1 MELTQLIQQL
11 HAQHMRVW
19 VSEQNTLAL
28 GYEDNVAPELLAT
41 LKTNKAAL
49 LALLQ
54 AHDIR
59 SETAFLNWPLVT
71 PVPLSNTQARLL
83 FVDSLEPMRCAYH
96 IPLLVKLNA
105 GITAAELTEQIHRT
119 VAKHPVLNS
128 HIVEHPAGL
137 SCQTQANPIDIK
149 MRSVASLEAL
159 HSQVHQAIHTPF
171 ALYQEAPFKVTFYQ
185 CGEALYCLFL
195 WHHIAF
201 DAWSMRLFFETLA
214 GHCAYQEVHK
224 KTNYFDYVR
233 WQSKQNDQ
241 DAHAYWQQQLQGAAA
256 TQIQPTQYHTLSNGQ
271 AQNHYFSL
279 SEAHSHRIKEIAKL
293 HNTTPYVVL
302 LSLYIWQV
310 SQYSGEPD
318 VVIGVPTDNRDHPQ
332 TQEIIGCLI
341 NTLLL
346 RVNTATQP
354 SFNALIQSTAST
366 LNDAKRY
373 QHLPYDEQLQ
383 YLSDST
389 DSALPGL
396 MFSVQ
401 RFGSDIVDEFDLPF
415 QRANEFDNDA
425 LYNPIKCDLRLAF
438 DDSKAQLQGQLN
450 YDPSKFD
457 DAFVEQF
464 GSAYITNMAA
474 ALEDPD
480 TPLVKLYQQ
489 AVSTTE
495 GDSSDFDGNRDLYRC
510 FTHAVQQHRAQIAL
524 RYADQ
529 TLSYGDL
536 AKQVEHIAMHIQPL
550 LAQQQSRKVALM
562 FHRSPDMVI
571 AILAVLAAG
580 GCYVPLNP
588 EQGSNRTEFMLKDSQ
603 AALLLHSTDCNTQIS
618 ELDVVLPSLCIDA
631 LKQTTSQSL
640 STATR
645 SNDSL
650 AYIIYTSGST
660 GTPKGVL
667 VEDRQVLAL
676 IDSTTA
682 YYQFTQ
688 DEQVC
693 ALPPYYFDAFV
704 EPLFM
709 TLLNGATLVLP
720 SEQTARSPQHIN
732 TLISRDITHLVIS
745 PALLSSLT
753 RPEEAQLRRVVTGG
767 EACHRDLIETW
778 TPLLFIEY
786 GPTEATVTASVYAT
800 SAQHS
805 VPANIGST
813 LDHAEFL
820 IIDEALNP
828 LPQCCPGEV
837 LIGGLGVA
845 RGYANLAQH
854 TQSRFITHQ
863 GKRFYRTGDLARQLA
878 NGHYQYL
885 GRNDRQIKLRGYRIE
900 LTEVENALLQH
911 SGISQA
917 CAKVQ
922 SSPQGDVLVAYLC
935 GTTCTL
941 ESIHSTLA
949 TLLPDYMHP
958 SAVSWLDT
966 LPLTANNKVDLA
978 ALEPVSISSAQPY
991 RAPRNRQEQHL
1002 CELWQDDLSVERVGI
1017 DDDYFALGG
1026 NSLSAMNLVAKM
1038 QSTLSFPIELKQ
1050 FLMAR
1055 TIANLGNQ
1063 PMAIEQIQ
1071 PSNRPLHQQPLT
1083 AQQIS
1088 LLVHEQL
1095 NANTDAYHI
1104 PLMLECDNPEQ
1115 QQALCNAAL
1124 QVIGQYD
1131 ILRTTYVKT
1140 QHGQWGYG
1148 ETFTDVSVETI
1159 ALSQLHDFTQRS
1171 FDLAQQAPVRLALLE
1186 PSDTASYAICLV
1198 FHHIAFDGWS
1208 TQVFLDALNTQLSG
1222 QTHHPDTL
1230 QFKDYAAWQAD
1241 NIADDLTF
1249 WQPRFD
1255 NLTLTPWETDL
1266 PRKPVNDHIGQSIT
1280 FSVPE
1285 TLTQKLK
1292 DLASAQHVS
1301 LYTVLLTAY
1310 QLALCTWS
1318 QKQHIV
1324 VGSPSDNRPA
1334 ALKQAIGYF
1343 VNTLPHVLNKQNQQ
1357 SFAAH
1362 LRENQAY
1369 LAAAKCHES
1378 VPLEV
1383 LSRAV
1388 EPQREAGVSPLFQ
1401 TFFSLDQFDIHN
1413 HRDRHFSVATTN
1425 TKATDYHPA
1434 KFDWSLICQD
1444 AGNTIH
1450 AQFIYMTACYLPQ
1463 RCQQFVDFFTV
1474 YLANLCDNAQQP
1486 LDTVPTIDKSTLLSL
1501 MPRPVKHTPS
1511 FLQQFKDT
1519 VRRYPSRTAL
1529 SFEGKEITY
1538 AQLDKSSDSLAAQ
1551 LRSHRPTILGNIGLY
1566 FEKGL
1571 EAPLVMLAALK
1582 AGLPFINLS
1591 TNQPA
1596 ARNQEVLLQAEAQLL
1611 LCSQCPA
1618 WYSGN
1623 ALVVELDT
1631 ILAHSQHH
1639 DFAPAPYSEEALA
1652 YLIFTSGTTG
1662 KPKGV
1667 MLHHGGLANL
1677 CIEMRQSHQLEN
1689 AQQVT
1694 TSQFAEYVFDASICE
1709 IFPALAAGAKLEV
1722 IPEPLRKDPKALC
1735 RYLTQQQVDV
1745 AFLPTVLINQ
1755 FASDIAAVGLKLLFT
1770 GGSTLN
1776 SPEQK
1781 LAATVLNEYGLS
1793 ETSVCVTQS
1802 KVQHTKPINI
1812 GHAIRNTHLFVL
1824 DERQNIVPNGA
1835 IGELYVGGS
1844 AIGLGYWKDPQL
1856 TDTHFAQHTFRVAN
1870 DKIETRLYRTG
1881 DLVRINEN
1889 NALEFIARVDS
1900 QWDIDGHRVEPSE
1913 IERRLLQH
1921 SDVQQAVMHLF
1932 KTPSGGN
1939 KLVAYIVTPSQNT
1952 QPIRHWLNQ
1961 QLPHYM
1967 QLSAVIALAAIPL
1980 TVNGKLDVAQ
1990 LPHDFDAFNS
2000 RPQPPETEVE
2010 KALAPL
2016 WTAHLEVEQA
2026 DLNQHFFTLGGSS
2039 IVAAKLVGQCCTE
2052 FALDIPVSTLL
2063 TNPEFKMFAQA
2074 IEAQLAQCQATHDE
2088 FEMEI

>member
-19 VSEQNTLAL
+19 MSEHNTLAL

-49 LALLQ
+49 LALLK
-54 AHDIR
+54 AYDIR
-59 SETAFLNWPLVT
+59 SEAAFLSWPLVT

-83 FVDSLEPMRCAYH
+83 FVDSLEPTRCAYH
-96 IPLLVKLNA
+96 IPLLVKLNTGMA
-105 GITAAELTEQIHRT
+105 AAELTEQIHRT
-119 VAKHPVLNS
+119 VVKHPVLNS
-128 HIVEHPAGL
+128 HIVEHTAGL

-149 MRSVASLEAL
+149 MRQAVSLEAL
-159 HSQVHQAIHTPF
+159 HSQVYQAIHTPF
-171 ALYQEAPFKVTFYQ
+171 SLYQEAPFKVTFYQ
-185 CGEALYCLFL
+185 CGQTLYCLFL

-214 GHCAYQEVHK
+214 EHCSYQEIHK
-224 KTNYFDYVR
+224 KTNYFDCVR

-241 DAHAYWQQQLQGAAA
+241 DAHAYWQQQLQGATS

-279 SEAHSHRIKEIAKL
+279 SEAHSNRIKGIAKQ
-293 HNTTPYVVL
+293 HNITPYVVL

-310 SQYSGEPD
+310 SQYSGESD

-346 RVNTATQP
+346 RINTSAQP
-354 SFNALIQSTAST
+354 SFNALIHRTAST

-383 YLSDST
+383 YLSEST
-389 DSALPGL
+389 DSSLPSL

-415 QRANEFDNDA
+415 QQANEFDNDA
-425 LYNPIKCDLRLAF
+425 LYNPIKCELRLAF

-464 GSAYITNMAA
+464 GTAYITNMVA
-474 ALEDPD
+474 ALEHPD

-489 AVSTTE
+489 TVSTTDVE
-495 GDSSDFDGNRDLYRC
+495 TPNSDDNLNLYHG
-510 FTHAVQQHRAQIAL
+510 FTHAVLQHRDQIAL
-524 RYADQ
+524 RYEDQ
-529 TLSYGDL
+529 TLSYGEL
-536 AKQVEHIAMHIQPL
+536 AELVEHIAMHIQPL
-550 LAQQQSRKVALM
+550 LAQQQSQKVALM

-571 AILAVLAAG
+571 TILAVLAAG

-603 AALLLHSTDCNTQIS
+603 AALLLHSTDCNTQIN
-618 ELDVVLPSLCIDA
+618 ELDLELPSLCINT
-631 LKQTTSQSL
+631 LKQTIPQEL

-645 SNDSL
+645 TNDQL

-660 GTPKGVL
+660 DTPKGVL

-709 TLLNGATLVLP
+709 TLLNGATLVIP

-732 TLISRDITHLVIS
+732 TLISRNITHLVIS
-745 PALLSSLT
+745 PALLSILT

-767 EACHRDLIETW
+767 EACHRDLIEEW

-800 SAQHS
+800 SAQNT

-813 LDHAEFL
+813 LDHTEFV
-820 IIDEALNP
+820 IIDEAINP
-828 LPQCCPGEV
+828 LPLCCPGEV

-845 RGYANLAQH
+845 RGYANLAQQ
-854 TQSRFITHQ
+854 TQSRFIIHQ

-911 SGISQA
+911 PSISQA

-941 ESIHSTLA
+941 EALHSTLA
-949 TLLPDYMHP
+949 KLLPDYMHP

-978 ALEPVSISSAQPY
+978 ALEPVRITSAQHY
-991 RAPRNRQEQHL
+991 RAPRNHQEQHL
-1002 CELWQDDLSVERVGI
+1002 CELWQYDLSVDKVGI

-1038 QSTLSFPIELKQ
+1038 QSTLSLPIDLKK
-1050 FLMAR
+1050 FLMTR
-1055 TIANLGNQ
+1055 TIANIGNL
-1063 PMAIEQIQ
+1063 PMTTEHIQ
-1071 PSNRPLHQQPLT
+1071 PSKRPLHQQPLT

-1095 NANTDAYHI
+1095 SANTGAYHI

-1115 QQALCNAAL
+1115 QHALYNAAL

-1131 ILRTTYVKT
+1131 ILRTTYLQT
-1140 QHGQWGYG
+1140 QHGQWSYS
-1148 ETFTDVSVETI
+1148 ETLTDINAETI
-1159 ALSQLHDFTQRS
+1159 APSQLHDFTQRS

-1186 PSDTASYAICLV
+1186 TSSTASYAICLV
-1198 FHHIAFDGWS
+1198 LHHIAFDGWS
-1208 TQVFLDALNTQLSG
+1208 TQVFLDALKTQLSG

-1241 NIADDLTF
+1241 KIAHDLTF

-1255 NLTLTPWETDL
+1255 NLTLTQWETDL
-1266 PRKPVNDHIGQSIT
+1266 ARKPVNDHIGQSIT
-1280 FSVPE
+1280 FSLPE

-1292 DLASAQHVS
+1292 DLARAQHVS

-1318 QKQHIV
+1318 QKQHVV

-1343 VNTLPHVLNKQNQQ
+1343 VNTLPHVLHKQNQQ
-1357 SFAAH
+1357 SFATH

-1378 VPLEV
+1378 VPIEA

-1401 TFFSLDQFDIHN
+1401 TFFSLDQFNIHN
-1413 HRDRHFSVATTN
+1413 QSDCHFRVATTN
-1425 TKATDYHPA
+1425 TEATDYHPA

-1444 AGNTIH
+1444 AGSTIQ
-1450 AQFIYMTACYLPQ
+1450 AQFIYMAACYLPQ

-1486 LDTVPTIDKSTLLSL
+1486 LDTVSTINKSTLLSL
-1501 MPRPVKHTPS
+1501 IPAPTKHTPS

-1519 VRRYPSRTAL
+1519 VCRYPSRTAL

-1538 AQLDKSSDSLAAQ
+1538 AQVDKGSEHLAAQ
-1551 LRSHRPTILGNIGLY
+1551 LITYRPKISGNIGLY
-1566 FEKGL
+1566 FDKGL

-1596 ARNQEVLLQAEAQLL
+1596 ARNQEVLIQAEVQLL
-1611 LCSQCPA
+1611 LCSQYPT
-1618 WYSGN
+1618 WYLGN

-1631 ILAHSQHH
+1631 MLAHPLYHN
-1639 DFAPAPYSEEALA
+1639 FTPAPYSEEALA

-1677 CIEMRQSHQLEN
+1677 CLEMRQSHQLEST
-1689 AQQVT
+1689 QQVT
-1694 TSQFAEYVFDASICE
+1694 ASQFAEYVFDASICE
-1709 IFPALAAGAKLEV
+1709 IFPALAAGAKLEI

-1735 RYLTQQQVDV
+1735 SYLAQQQVDV

-1776 SPEQK
+1776 SSERK
-1781 LAATVLNEYGLS
+1781 LAETLLNEYGLS

-1802 KVQHTKPINI
+1802 EVQHNEPINI
-1812 GHAIRNTHLFVL
+1812 GYAIRNTHLVVL
-1824 DERQNIVPNGA
+1824 DEQQNIMPNGA

-1844 AIGLGYWKDPQL
+1844 AVGLGYWKDPQL
-1856 TDTHFAQHTFRVAN
+1856 TAAHFAKHTLSVTSN
-1870 DKIETRLYRTG
+1870 KIETRLYRTG
-1881 DLVRINEN
+1881 DLVRINEK
-1889 NALEFIARVDS
+1889 NALEFIARVDN

-1913 IERRLLQH
+1913 IERKLLQH
-1921 SDVQQAVMHLF
+1921 CDVQQAVMHLF

-1952 QPIRHWLNQ
+1952 QSIRHWLNQ

-1967 QLSAVIALAAIPL
+1967 QLSAVITLAEIPL

-1990 LPHDFDAFNS
+1990 LPHDFDASNS
-2000 RPQPPETEVE
+2000 HPQPPETAVE

-2016 WTAHLEVEQA
+2016 WIAHLEVEQA
-2026 DLNQHFFTLGGSS
+2026 DLSQHFFTLGGSS
-2039 IVAAKLVGQCCTE
+2039 IVAAKLVGQCGTE

-2074 IEAQLAQCQATHDE
+2074 IEAQLAQYQATHDE
-2088 FEMEI
+2088 FKMEI